1 MADTLITADAAPVK
15 SKLGVPIDRIF
26 WLLIL
31 IFVVN
36 NWLLLI
42 FLGHAFSV
50 AAGGIVS
57 AGIGLLFLS
66 VRPVATGQD
75 RSFVPLSVLG
85 HCSAIAL
92 VLLILGGEG
101 RLLYANVDWQ
111 VRDAVLNDMAKN
123 PWPFSFFI
131 NNEESMLRAPLGMY
145 LIPALLV
152 KGLNASADL
161 SLLASNTLVLTLLLA
176 GASALFQTRQHRLI
190 ALLVLVAFSGLD
202 RVGTWLASYYGG
214 SPSND
219 HLELWAGDLQ
229 YSSNLTLLY
238 WVPQHTFAGWMC
250 ALAIVLYIRR
260 QISLG
265 ALVVVMPLVALWS
278 PLAIMGAAPFVAW
291 LGLKALVEKQCRAID
306 VGMGVLALIV
316 ALPALKYL
324 TAGSASLHQGLIIP
338 QNIDVF
344 LALEIVPWVVLL
356 ALIGAT
362 SKLGK
367 DIFFLTILLCCAIPF
382 GKLGSAIDF
391 QMRASITPL
400 AILAFLVALGLCA
413 PSRPLSLVGKSCI
426 VALLLLSGQTGLME
440 TRRAFLYQPSPAP
453 LCSLPQVWT
462 QQTGRIAE
470 IETYV
475 VRRSELP
482 AWLQPSG
489 VLSKANS
496 KDQPK
501 CWSRP
506 WFVKRGSGA
515 S

>member
-1 MADTLITADAAPVK
+1 MADTLMTADAGPIK
-15 SKLGVPIDRIF
+15 SKLAVPVDRIF

-36 NWLLLI
+36 NWLLLV
-42 FLGHAFSV
+42 FLDQAFSV
-50 AAGGIVS
+50 VAAGLVC

-66 VRPVATGQD
+66 VRPVTTGQD
-75 RSFVPLSVLG
+75 RSFVSLPVLG
-85 HCSAIAL
+85 YCFAIAL

-101 RLLYANVDWQ
+101 RLLYANADWQ
-111 VRDAVLNDMAKN
+111 VRDAVLYDMAKN
-123 PWPFSFFI
+123 PWPFSYFI
-131 NNEESMLRAPLGMY
+131 NSEESMLRAPVGMY
-145 LIPALLV
+145 LIPALLS
-152 KGLNASADL
+152 KGMDTNADL

-176 GASALFQTRQHRLI
+176 GASALFQTRQHRVI
-190 ALLVLVAFSGLD
+190 AFVVLVAFSGLD
-202 RVGTWLASYYGG
+202 RAGTWLANYYGG

-229 YSSNLTLLY
+229 YSSNLTLLF

-250 ALAIVLYIRR
+250 ALAIVLYIKRH
-260 QISLG
+260 ISLG
-265 ALVVVMPLVALWS
+265 ALVAVVPLVALWS

-291 LGLKALVEKQCRAID
+291 LGLKALFEKHCRVID
-306 VGMGVLALIV
+306 VVMGILAVIV

-324 TAGSASLHQGLIIP
+324 TAGSASLYQGLIIP
-338 QNIDVF
+338 HNIDAF
-344 LALEIVPWVVLL
+344 LALEIAPWLVLL

-367 DIFFLTILLCCAIPF
+367 DIFFLTALLCCAIPF
-382 GKLGSAIDF
+382 GKLGTGIDF

-413 PSRPLSLVGKSCI
+413 PGRPLSLVGKSGI
-426 VALLLLSGQTGLME
+426 AALLLLSGQTGLME

-489 VLSKANS
+489 VLSKADP
-496 KDQPK
+496 KDRQT

-506 WFVKRGSGA
+506 WLVKRGSGA
-515 S
+515 